1 MYICITS
8 FHVWNSI
15 INSKVMKNSK
25 PLYQWIYKI
34 TLVLMVGLGFCME
47 SQAQFVIWENKIT
60 SVPSAIELNASTNE
74 SVELEKDTSVSYI
87 NSDLLFLEKSLKV
100 CRDLIAKPKNDT
112 PSTEEPKELNVSIQ
126 KDSTSTEVKKQ
137 KVKRTSTKIWNMPG
151 TTNSKI

>member
-1 MYICITS
+1 
-8 FHVWNSI
+8 
-15 INSKVMKNSK
+15 MKNNK
-25 PLYQWIYKI
+25 PFYQWIYKI
-34 TLVLMVGLGFCME
+34 TLVLLVGLGFCME

-60 SVPSAIELNASTNE
+60 STPTAIEINTKE

-100 CRDLIAKPKNDT
+100 CRDLIAKPKNDK
-112 PSTEEPKELNVSIQ
+112 PSNLEPEELNVRVQ
-126 KDSTSTEVKKQ
+126 KDSTKKEVKKE